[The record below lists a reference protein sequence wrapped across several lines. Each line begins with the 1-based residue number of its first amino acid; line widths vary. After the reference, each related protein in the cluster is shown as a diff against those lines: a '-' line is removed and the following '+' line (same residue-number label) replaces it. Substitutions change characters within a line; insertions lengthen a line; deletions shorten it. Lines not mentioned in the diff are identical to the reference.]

1 MTPNLRTLTTFWQTW
16 SNRLGFENPLLNKE
30 LRSRMRGRRW
40 VFILTLYLALI
51 AMAILSLYLA
61 FSSSSSFYTDER
73 QWMGKA
79 VFGLVVGLQAL
90 LVSFITPALTAT
102 AISGERERQT
112 FDLLR
117 TTLLRPRSIIFGK
130 VSSAVAFVLLLL
142 IASFPMQALAFLL
155 GGVAPSEF
163 FISIAMLLVTTLVY
177 ASIGIMISTFL
188 KRSLTA
194 IVVSYALILVIFF
207 FVPILF
213 WTFTGISSSILFS
226 TPTPASPTREVLF
239 YLAIGILLCLNPI
252 SAAVFSEYNLIENQ
266 RLWLVEIPL
275 QNGSSVTLPSPWWI
289 YLLIFSL
296 LAILFLYIATWRVR
310 RVDP

>member
-1 MTPNLRTLTTFWQTW
+1 MTPNLRSLTTFWQIW

-40 VFILTLYLALI
+40 VFILTTYLALI
-51 AMAILSLYLA
+51 AIAILSLYLA
-61 FSSSSSFYTDER
+61 FSSSSSFYTDDR

-79 VFGLVVGLQAL
+79 VFGLVVSLQAL

-117 TTLLRPRSIIFGK
+117 TTLLRPRAIIFGK
-130 VSSAVAFVLLLL
+130 VSSAVAFVILLL

-163 FISIAMLLVTTLVY
+163 VISIAMLLVTTLVY

-194 IVVSYALILVIFF
+194 IVVTYALILVIFF
-207 FVPILF
+207 FIPILF
-213 WTFTGISSSILFS
+213 WTFTGISSSIFFS
-226 TPTPASPTREVLF
+226 TPAQINPTRELLF
-239 YLAIGILLCLNPI
+239 FLAIGVLLCLNPI
-252 SAAVFSEYNLIENQ
+252 SAATASEFNLIENQ
-266 RLWLVEIPL
+266 RLWLFEIPL
-275 QNGSSVTLPSPWWI
+275 QNGSSVLLPSPWWV
-289 YLLIFSL
+289 YLVFFSL
-296 LAILFLYIATWRVR
+296 LAILFLYIATRRVR